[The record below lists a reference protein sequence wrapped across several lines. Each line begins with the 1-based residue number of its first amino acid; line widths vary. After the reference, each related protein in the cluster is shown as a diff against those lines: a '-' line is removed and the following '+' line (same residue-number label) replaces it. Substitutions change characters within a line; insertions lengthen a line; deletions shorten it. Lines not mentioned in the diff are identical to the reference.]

1 MNVLKP
7 IPHKSHLTRFI
18 TVTISVKSFQVQDS
32 IIVFELLWEKNK
44 EIPEDLKQSLLELV
58 AFYNESEAVE
68 EGDPTRGVLPN
79 QSPWITDGFVA
90 GQYNEG

>member
-1 MNVLKP
+1 MIDSTTP
-7 IPHKSHLTRFI
+7 RSDSSPF
-18 TVTISVKSFQVQDS
+18 SVKSFQVQDS

-58 AFYNESEAVE
+58 AFYNEREAVE
-68 EGDPTRGVLPN
+68 DGDVARGVMPA

-90 GQYNEG
+90 SQYSDGEFRDVFC

>member
-1 MNVLKP
+1 MIDST
-7 IPHKSHLTRFI
+7 IPQSDLSPF
-18 TVTISVKSFQVQDS
+18 SVKSFQVQDS

-68 EGDPTRGVLPN
+68 DGDLARGTMPN
-79 QSPWITDGFVA
+79 QSSWITDGFVA
-90 GQYNEG
+90 SQYSDGEF